1 MVSVPPSARR
11 LRRLAPPAAPQ
22 AVVHAD
28 AEIARLVAEA
38 SGHAAAAFASPFAVG
53 LDVLGDIT
61 LPPGAE
67 TEVDRTQMRALG
79 ALYLAADMEP
89 AGIIASVETLAALA
103 ATGAI
108 RVDLGPAAPILHEFW
123 RGRNERIDS
132 AERLAFFGRLFGA
145 SYGPAPAD
153 GVTNTEF
160 EPLMLEHCE
169 ALYRMDERSADPIY
183 GGIAQQTRV
192 RAAARNLLSNL
203 VTAGG
208 GITAFLAAEIMRTLK
223 DALAILTHPH
233 LRGVFMARDIWGV
246 VAAVNRLARVRGG
259 DPRAF
264 VRRGRAGMTIIV
276 WLADAAEAL
285 RQYGK
290 PLVRLDHPVI
300 PAAVDWLQSSLTISE
315 RQARAAAPT
324 QRPGLSPGGASQ
336 WDDLGI

>member
-1 MVSVPPSARR
+1 MVSVLPSARR

-22 AVVHAD
+22 AVAHAD

-38 SGHAAAAFASPFAVG
+38 NSHAAAAFASAFAVG

-61 LPPGAE
+61 LPPGTE

-79 ALYLAADMEP
+79 SLYLAADMEP
-89 AGIIASVETLAALA
+89 ARIIVSVETLAALA

-108 RVDLGPAAPILHEFW
+108 SVDLGPAAPLLHEFW
-123 RGRNERIDS
+123 RGRNERIDA
-132 AERLAFFGRLFGA
+132 AERAAYFGRLFGA
-145 SYGPAPAD
+145 SYGPIPAD
-153 GVTNTEF
+153 GVANSEF
-160 EPLMLEHCE
+160 EPLMLQLCE
-169 ALYRMDERSADPIY
+169 ALYRLDELAADPIY

-203 VTAGG
+203 VMAGG
-208 GITAFLAAEIMRTLK
+208 GMTAFLAAEIMRALK
-223 DALAILTHPH
+223 DALPILTHPH

-246 VAAVNRLARVRGG
+246 VAAVNRLARVRMG
-259 DPRAF
+259 DPRVF

-276 WLADAAEAL
+276 WLAEAAEAL

-290 PLVRLDHPVI
+290 PLARLDHPVI

-315 RQARAAAPT
+315 RQARAATPT
-324 QRPGLSPGGASQ
+324 QRPGFGPGGASQ